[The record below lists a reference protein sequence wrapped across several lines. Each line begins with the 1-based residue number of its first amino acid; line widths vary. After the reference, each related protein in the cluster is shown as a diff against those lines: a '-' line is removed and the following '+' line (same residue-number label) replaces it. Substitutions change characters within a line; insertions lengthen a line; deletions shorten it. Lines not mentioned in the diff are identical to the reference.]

1 MFLKSRGNVAAIA
14 AAFLVQFS
22 QPASARY
29 CLSNI
34 GEFQLNSDTVHW
46 SFAIRPSAECL
57 QGLRHRAMLIDEVK
71 ILDPPTAG
79 SLTISGPAFLY
90 KAPAPGSS
98 DRFRLQ
104 VSGQNRRIGG
114 TSVIIVE
121 VLIR

>member
-79 SLTISGPAFLY
+79 SLSISGPA
-90 KAPAPGSS
+90 
-98 DRFRLQ
+98 
-104 VSGQNRRIGG
+104 
-114 TSVIIVE
+114 
-121 VLIR
+121 